1 MATPIS
7 AQATPSSR
15 VDINEEISIK
25 VELNSELEV
34 DDIEA
39 EIWLDE
45 VTGHPDHVGAEYSI
59 ASPSMSNYSMVD
71 VFSLGRE
78 TNLSAFSYGA
88 STNKYS
94 TGFNQS
100 HAGDSSDSETG
111 FLVHNSLIKFNDK
124 SRKTLNR

>member
-1 MATPIS
+1 MKDTRFNLARLATPIS

-25 VELNSELEV
+25 VELNSELEI

-71 VFSLGRE
+71 VFSLGP
-78 TNLSAFSYGA
+78 FS
-88 STNKYS
+88 NKKV
-94 TGFNQS
+94 G
-100 HAGDSSDSETG
+100 
-111 FLVHNSLIKFNDK
+111 NS
-124 SRKTLNR
+124 

>member
-1 MATPIS
+1 MLRNKKIRFEKPI
-7 AQATPSSR
+7 
-15 VDINEEISIK
+15 K
-25 VELNSELEV
+25 
-34 DDIEA
+34 
-39 EIWLDE
+39 
-45 VTGHPDHVGAEYSI
+45 
-59 ASPSMSNYSMVD
+59 
-71 VFSLGRE
+71 GRE
-78 TNLSAFSYGA
+78 TVNTNLSAFSYGA